1 MTSDG
6 IHSIRLLVT
15 TIYTMC
21 KRVPIYTSPRS
32 AFTTTSLR
40 YALYRSLLHI
50 EKNICGTLLMYHST
64 VVYLILMHYHVLTL
78 PTKKKKESAC
88 EKKENF
94 KRRKNKRGTLRASF
108 AIFAHMRVLH
118 ASSPGGR
125 GKSLLSAILRKLR
138 VRRCALLRVTPSR
151 QARSYSTTLDV
162 A

>member
-88 EKKENF
+88 EKRENF
-94 KRRKNKRGTLRASF
+94 KRRKINVEHYARALQYSLICACCMRPPQGGGGNRYF
-108 AIFAHMRVLH
+108 RQYLENCACAVAHF
-118 ASSPGGR
+118 
-125 GKSLLSAILRKLR
+125 
-138 VRRCALLRVTPSR
+138 CA
-151 QARSYSTTLDV
+151 
-162 A
+162 